1 MDVTTRQLA
10 SILALQ
16 LPRAASPLPRWK
28 RQAYADPLVVG
39 GVPAEIATLTEEELR
54 RLIAHHPDLRRLAHA
69 PEPDGTAMRD
79 RLAAVLQ
86 LEPDATGRLRSLFAP
101 LPKGILRAAEHGRRR
116 RWRVGLAGHG
126 ALLAVILA
134 VVIAPPLL
142 GFHYAADERWAW
154 ARIFGVVV
162 YAAFPAFLFA
172 RFVRYRA
179 DSLWTDFVLNLH
191 RLDMD
196 SPQHLPEPL
205 MNSVYYEPWLEH
217 GGARYANT
225 RSIYEYKFESVYG
238 VGSTCA
244 HHARM
249 LRVVE
254 VLPVYLFTLLLAVC
268 WTFVLSGSAP
278 MTAPARYLTTEQAV
292 SLGFLGAY
300 AFSVQALIR
309 RYFQSD
315 LRPAAF
321 TGLIQ
326 RFLFVLI
333 GAYAVHEAVGARLD
347 AHTEVAL
354 LFLVG
359 FFPTTVVQILR
370 ILTAKV
376 LRGVGVPNMNSDFPL
391 SELDGMTIW
400 VETRLLEIGVED
412 MQNLS
417 TANLT
422 DVLLQ
427 SRVPVARLVDWID
440 QSILYLHLPS
450 AKAQQQGDA
459 GRNTLPGMRHVLR
472 VYGIRAATDLQDT
485 LAAGH
490 EEAAVAAL
498 GRDVS
503 AAARLAPGS
512 APEVVRIL
520 ATTLRNE
527 PNLLHV
533 RAWKEGEKT
542 PVTAVEAHPGD
553 ATPNG
558 QPPTASLW
566 VDIAHTRS
574 NVRSVRILRAARRAR
589 DGKGTPT
596 GLGARALRH
605 RAIGRGPTAGHSETA
620 R

>member
-1 MDVTTRQLA
+1 VDVTTRQLA

-39 GVPAEIATLTEEELR
+39 GVPAEIAALTEEELR
-54 RLIAHHPDLRRLAHA
+54 RLIARHPDLGRLADA

-86 LEPDATGRLRSLFAP
+86 LEPDATGRLRSLFVP

-400 VETRLLEIGVED
+400 VEARLLEIGVED

-417 TANLT
+417 TG
-422 DVLLQ
+422 
-427 SRVPVARLVDWID
+427 SRWRGWSTGSTSRSSTCTCPRRRLSSRAMPAGTRCRGCGTCSGCTASARPPISRTPSRRDTRRRPWP
-440 QSILYLHLPS
+440 PS
-450 AKAQQQGDA
+450 A
-459 GRNTLPGMRHVLR
+459 GMCR
-472 VYGIRAATDLQDT
+472 
-485 LAAGH
+485 
-490 EEAAVAAL
+490 
-498 GRDVS
+498 
-503 AAARLAPGS
+503 
-512 APEVVRIL
+512 
-520 ATTLRNE
+520 
-527 PNLLHV
+527 
-533 RAWKEGEKT
+533 
-542 PVTAVEAHPGD
+542 
-553 ATPNG
+553 
-558 QPPTASLW
+558 PPRGW
-566 VDIAHTRS
+566 
-574 NVRSVRILRAARRAR
+574 LRAAPRRWSGSSRPPCGTSRTCSTSGRGRRAR
-589 DGKGTPT
+589 RPPS
-596 GLGARALRH
+596 RR
-605 RAIGRGPTAGHSETA
+605 
-620 R
+620 